1 MQKLKK
7 SQTKRR
13 PYITIFLNG
22 TCKGKGIGLNSICII
37 SEFISTQNF
46 SSFLQSIY
54 EIIII
59 FEKIV
64 KFRYYQNYGKIKEF

>member
-37 SEFISTQNF
+37 SEFISTV